1 MSPQREMAPFHP
13 PASHNCQDKWS
24 WPAGTPG
31 MSPPLPTLRQ
41 TQPPGITAAVRA
53 CHPFGAHRASST
65 PQVSFSLQLSFLLQL
80 MSSSRVCVCVCV
92 LRHVQL
98 FAMPEIVARQAPL
111 SMGFSRQ
118 EYWSGLPF
126 PPAEDLPD
134 PRIEQAFPANPALQA
149 GSLPQS
155 HQGSPNDLVIQ
166 VQPKVRQ
173 HRRSGV
179 SADSVHAPGARGTSQ
194 RSDAA
199 TESREGLTRGRGR
212 TLGRGEERSMEMT
225 PLGS

>member
-1 MSPQREMAPFHP
+1 MDRRELHPNPRVQAPSPAFSK
-13 PASHNCQDKWS
+13 AS
-24 WPAGTPG
+24 T
-31 MSPPLPTLRQ
+31 PLPSRTRE
-41 TQPPGITAAVRA
+41 
-53 CHPFGAHRASST
+53 SSQGLG
-65 PQVSFSLQLSFLLQL
+65 PQDAK
-80 MSSSRVCVCVCV
+80 CVYVCV

-98 FAMPEIVARQAPL
+98 FAMPGIVARQAPL

-179 SADSVHAPGARGTSQ
+179 SADSVHAPGARGTCQ

-212 TLGRGEERSMEMT
+212 TLGWGEERSMEMT